1 MARLI
6 SLWTICCL
14 LLACGNFE
22 RSNPFDPTVEGNIT
36 DLNTLLV
43 GTWSRADIEKNQVY
57 TFKKDGRIELR
68 DYSAPGEGDIDRN
81 GSYPETLVL
90 SFSGTYVLAGDR
102 LRISFASVRT
112 NDPLGQVPSLRDK
125 VVPIAILG
133 DVLTMKE
140 VDGNREYIR
149 GI

>member
-6 SLWTICCL
+6 SLWTICSL

-68 DYSAPGEGDIDRN
+68 DYSAPGEGYIDRN

-102 LRISFASVRT
+102 LRIMFTSVRT

>member
-57 TFKKDGRIELR
+57 TFKKDGVKNYYNCHTGERLFKCNVFCMFFRIYL
-68 DYSAPGEGDIDRN
+68 
-81 GSYPETLVL
+81 TTFQL
-90 SFSGTYVLAGDR
+90 
-102 LRISFASVRT
+102 
-112 NDPLGQVPSLRDK
+112 PST
-125 VVPIAILG
+125 I
-133 DVLTMKE
+133 
-140 VDGNREYIR
+140 
-149 GI
+149 

>member
-1 MARLI
+1 M
-6 SLWTICCL
+6 S
-14 LLACGNFE
+14 
-22 RSNPFDPTVEGNIT
+22 
-36 DLNTLLV
+36 
-43 GTWSRADIEKNQVY
+43 KNG
-57 TFKKDGRIELR
+57 K
-68 DYSAPGEGDIDRN
+68 SSDIDRN

-125 VVPIAILG
+125 VVPISILG